1 MLLLIGEE
9 FQLMHWKRVVIFILI
24 NILVS
29 ALTTSLVLFFW
40 DRAHREDVPK
50 IDAEKPGLTLPS
62 LEQPAPTSKPEQPL
76 QAYQVKA
83 GETLGE
89 IALAYNI
96 SVEELLSL
104 NGLTDPNSIGA
115 GTTIFVP
122 LDTEH
127 SENLDAQNVGPSTT
141 SNTGQV
147 EIVGVFGAGDLTS
160 ERVQIRGLGQG
171 TLSLTGWRLWDEDG
185 NEYIFP
191 QITLFANGAVD
202 IYSDVGVDTVVS
214 LFWRSGQ
221 PIWSPGEMATL
232 IDEGGNIQ
240 STFMIP

>member
-1 MLLLIGEE
+1 M
-9 FQLMHWKRVVIFILI
+9 QWKRIVFFIFV

-40 DRAHREDVPK
+40 DRAHREDAPEVS
-50 IDAEKPGLTLPS
+50 AEKPGFIIPS
-62 LEQPAPTSKPEQPL
+62 LEQPAPTSEPEQRL

-83 GETLGE
+83 GETLSE
-89 IALAYNI
+89 IALAYSI
-96 SVEELLSL
+96 SVDELLSL
-104 NGLTDPNSIGA
+104 NGLTDPNSVGA

-122 LDTEH
+122 LNTGQ
-127 SENLDAQNVGPSTT
+127 SENSDAENVNPSTT

-171 TLSLTGWRLWDEDG
+171 TLSLTGWRLRDEDG

-232 IDEGGNIQ
+232 IDESGNIQ
-240 STFMIP
+240 STFNIP